1 MEKCEHEQDELLAAA
16 DAVGVKGGDD
26 HEIFVLD
33 SSACRDVAHR
43 GAFHG
48 HDADTIV
55 TTWKTYIDM
64 VRCSAAARMD
74 TFRMALSRTK
84 RW

>member
-26 HEIFVLD
+26 HEICVLD

-48 HDADTIV
+48 HDAYTISDPV
-55 TTWKTYIDM
+55 EDMSRYGKARSYGYIPNGAIAD
-64 VRCSAAARMD
+64 
-74 TFRMALSRTK
+74 
-84 RW
+84 